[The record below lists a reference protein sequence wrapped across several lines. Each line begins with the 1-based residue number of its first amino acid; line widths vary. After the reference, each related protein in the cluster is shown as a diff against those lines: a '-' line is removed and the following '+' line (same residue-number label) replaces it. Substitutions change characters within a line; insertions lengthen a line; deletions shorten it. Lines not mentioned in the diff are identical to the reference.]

1 MRFTVFSDD
10 SVFHCHCA
18 AVSIAECVDLSVRDL
33 SKIHFSS
40 FLQSVNTE
48 QKGDKLKEKPT
59 QIAEGLFG
67 HKTSL
72 QLLPGKHPQSL
83 LQEHYSSDI
92 LLDVNFRLFVALFCH
107 HDE

>member
-1 MRFTVFSDD
+1 M
-10 SVFHCHCA
+10 
-18 AVSIAECVDLSVRDL
+18 DLSVRDL

-83 LQEHYSSDI
+83 WTSTGTLFFRYPPRHELQ
-92 LLDVNFRLFVALFCH
+92 AFCRTVLPSR
-107 HDE
+107 